1 MAKACLGG
9 QARHL
14 GFLHALRLLLPSFC
28 NWYFPQS
35 GSCQVFAE
43 FSQFVSLVCKNKFHK
58 VCFVENVTLWKNCV
72 ESLEK
77 FHTLFGNVEIEI
89 PQTFSTKGRFNKFAT
104 SLLFVK
110 DTSISEFL

>member
-1 MAKACLGG
+1 
-9 QARHL
+9 L

-28 NWYFPQS
+28 NWCFPQS

-43 FSQFVSLVCKNKFHK
+43 FSQFESLVCENKFHK

-77 FHTLFGNVEIEI
+77 FHSVFENVENEI
-89 PQTFSTKGRFNKFAT
+89 TESFFHKVTFQQALQNTKKEL
-104 SLLFVK
+104 SLEVV
-110 DTSISEFL
+110 